1 MFNQIYSPQCYCF
14 KGMTAKNVEK
24 KNKLFLSR
32 LSLVSFRLRQHCL
45 HASIILWSKPLVV
58 QTPHIEHH
66 YSFCIL
72 VGIWG
77 HMLVR
82 RGTVVS
88 CDK

>member
-1 MFNQIYSPQCYCF
+1 MLNQIYSPNGYCF
-14 KGMTAKNVEK
+14 KGMTPKKVEK
-24 KNKLFLSR
+24 KDKLFLSR
-32 LSLVSFRLRQHCL
+32 FSLVSFRLRQHCL
-45 HASIILWSKPLVV
+45 HANIILWSKTLVV

-77 HMLVR
+77 HVLVR

-88 CDK
+88 GDK